1 MMAKP
6 ILQRK
11 NAIEYKQISIKVPVK
26 LHERV
31 LAFRDRLEK
40 IDPELMFNV
49 SAVCQ
54 GALEAALKQA
64 EKELDDIEQA
74 TKQSGENPTCNG
86 LQSKHAGP
94 AIKAIFGPHYLQLTG
109 ARTRI
114 ICN

>member
-6 ILQRK
+6 ILQKK

-64 EKELDDIEQA
+64 EKELDGIEQA
-74 TKQSGENPTCNG
+74 TKQSGENPTVLTNLLG
-86 LQSKHAGP
+86 FATDEEKQQRVTQEPP
-94 AIKAIFGPHYLQLTG
+94 ASATG
-109 ARTRI
+109 T
-114 ICN
+114 

>member
-6 ILQRK
+6 ILQKK

-64 EKELDDIEQA
+64 EKELDGIEQA
-74 TKQSGENPTCNG
+74 TKQSGENPTVLTN
-86 LQSKHAGP
+86 LLAFATDEEKQQRVTQEPP
-94 AIKAIFGPHYLQLTG
+94 ASATE
-109 ARTRI
+109 T
-114 ICN
+114 